1 MDDVV
6 EFRTADGAVVMVQ
19 GSGGGL
25 PAPGFTAGDDVP
37 ARATRT
43 FEGALDGVRAAADSA
58 LRVFRDGSLKPDSV
72 ELEFGVTLS
81 AEVGAV
87 IAKGSG
93 EGHLVVRLSWSPTPG
108 QDRPARSSGEASAA
122 TGPVAGTAT
131 SVAAD
136 PVAGTAPQPVPQ
148 RPSLPPQPPRL
159 PDSPPLSQPVAVVV
173 PTTPGPGWPAPGA
186 GAPGSGAPGSG
197 APDAVTAPGE
207 APGEEP
213 GGSGAEATPATGP
226 KAGTAALPTT

>member
-37 ARATRT
+37 TRAART

-93 EGHLVVRLSWSPTPG
+93 EGHLVVRLSWSPAPAP
-108 QDRPARSSGEASAA
+108 DRSARSSAA
-122 TGPVAGTAT
+122 DSGAAAPVATTPVGAGPVA
-131 SVAAD
+131 D
-136 PVAGTAPQPVPQ
+136 PAPQPVPQ

-159 PDSPPLSQPVAVVV
+159 PGSAPLSQPVAVVV
-173 PTTPGPGWPAPGA
+173 GPPEAGAGSPPGPGAGPAERP
-186 GAPGSGAPGSG
+186 
-197 APDAVTAPGE
+197 E
-207 APGEEP
+207 AH
-213 GGSGAEATPATGP
+213 PA
-226 KAGTAALPTT
+226 LDPTS